1 MYCAQIPAEKVRPS
15 IILRKD
21 TNVFNFV
28 DMFQMDKIYS
38 QYVQG
43 KQKGDSVI
51 GSLTRLLPDDVQS
64 RAFMVTNEIASSL
77 TFFRIT
83 MGDMTDLKNFT
94 DCK

>member
-1 MYCAQIPAEKVRPS
+1 MYCAQIPAGKVRPS

-38 QYVQG
+38 QCVQG

-51 GSLTRLLPDDVQS
+51 VSLTRLLPDDVQS
-64 RAFMVTNEIASSL
+64 PAFMVTNEIASSL
-77 TFFRIT
+77 TF
-83 MGDMTDLKNFT
+83 
-94 DCK
+94 

>member
-1 MYCAQIPAEKVRPS
+1 MYCAQIPAGKVHPS

-43 KQKGDSVI
+43 NKTAI
-51 GSLTRLLPDDVQS
+51 RLLLV
-64 RAFMVTNEIASSL
+64 
-77 TFFRIT
+77 
-83 MGDMTDLKNFT
+83 
-94 DCK
+94 

>member
-1 MYCAQIPAEKVRPS
+1 MYCAQIPAGKVHLS

-51 GSLTRLLPDDVQS
+51 VSLTRLLPDDVQS
-64 RAFMVTNEIASSL
+64 PAFMVTNEIASSL
-77 TFFRIT
+77 TF
-83 MGDMTDLKNFT
+83 
-94 DCK
+94 

>member
-1 MYCAQIPAEKVRPS
+1 MYCSQIPEGKVHPS

-21 TNVFNFV
+21 TSVFNFV

-43 KQKGDSVI
+43 KQKSDSAIV
-51 GSLTRLLPDDVQS
+51 SLTRLLPDNVQS

-77 TFFRIT
+77 EF
-83 MGDMTDLKNFT
+83 
-94 DCK
+94 

>member
-1 MYCAQIPAEKVRPS
+1 MYCAQIPAGKVRPS

-43 KQKGDSVI
+43 KQKGDSAIV
-51 GSLTRLLPDDVQS
+51 SLTRLLPDDVQS

-77 TFFRIT
+77 TF
-83 MGDMTDLKNFT
+83 
-94 DCK
+94 

>member
-1 MYCAQIPAEKVRPS
+1 MYCAQIPAGKVRPS

-51 GSLTRLLPDDVQS
+51 VSLTRLLPDDVQS
-64 RAFMVTNEIASSL
+64 PAFMVTNEIASSL
-77 TFFRIT
+77 TF
-83 MGDMTDLKNFT
+83 
-94 DCK
+94 

>member
-1 MYCAQIPAEKVRPS
+1 MYCSQIPAGKAHPS
-15 IILRKD
+15 IFLRKD

-43 KQKGDSVI
+43 KQKSDSAIV
-51 GSLTRLLPDDVQS
+51 SLTRLLPDDLQS

-77 TFFRIT
+77 AF
-83 MGDMTDLKNFT
+83 
-94 DCK
+94 